1 MLEQFLS
8 NILYTAFHI
17 LSVLTLVVIFKLLKE
32 INSLVISFIAFS
44 MLHPNLTLLKQ
55 SMSSTTIKLVIGGGT
70 QMSAFFNTSQQ
81 FQGAA
86 ESEKHRSM
94 LGTSKCPHLLLE
106 RRTSLLVY

>member
-55 SMSSTTIKLVIGGGT
+55 SMSSTTIKL
-70 QMSAFFNTSQQ
+70 
-81 FQGAA
+81 
-86 ESEKHRSM
+86 ESLEVGLRCQHFST
-94 LGTSKCPHLLLE
+94 LLSNSKVQLNLRNIDLCLEHQNAHIYYWKEGHL
-106 RRTSLLVY
+106 Y